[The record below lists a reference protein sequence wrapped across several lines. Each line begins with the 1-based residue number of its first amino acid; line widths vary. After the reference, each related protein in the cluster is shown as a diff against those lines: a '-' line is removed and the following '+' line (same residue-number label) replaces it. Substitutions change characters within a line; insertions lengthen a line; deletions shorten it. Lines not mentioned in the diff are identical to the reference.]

1 MSLVRVHTRAYTPT
15 VVMVINLSGDKSP
28 DFCLYDP
35 RRDRARNPG
44 KGSLPA
50 HGVTASR
57 PRCSPDV
64 DGRNYKGLY
73 VKEEGRGEREGSTA
87 LSNINRTG
95 YTTHI

>member
-1 MSLVRVHTRAYTPT
+1 MFLVCVCARARVYTPT

-28 DFCLYDP
+28 DFCLYDS

-50 HGVTASR
+50 HGVTTSR

-64 DGRNYKGLY
+64 DGRNYTGLY
-73 VKEEGRGEREGSTA
+73 VEEGGKGGKGGGR
-87 LSNINRTG
+87 LSLV
-95 YTTHI
+95 